1 MAATKFM
8 FGTDFREGSRKAA
21 GEADIAA
28 ARAEGFHAG
37 QEQAHREAQ
46 GQLVGLTGQL
56 ARSAERLF
64 AQEAARTAAIE
75 EHAAHVA
82 IATAKALAGAA
93 LAEKPLAAL
102 EGAVREALNHARTAR
117 RHARLLAAM
126 PAPEQEPDHAEEVLD
141 RLDRDRQLGAIRDA
155 MAKLNAQER
164 SIIDLCLVEGLPMAT
179 VAAVLDI
186 PVGTVKS
193 KLHRARE
200 KIRRQV
206 PAHPALGE
214 FTARLDGAQ
223 P

>member
-21 GEADIAA
+21 GEAELAA

-37 QEQAHREAQ
+37 QEQAHRETQ

-102 EGAVREALNHARTAR
+102 EGAVREALNHARTAPHLVLR
-117 RHARLLAAM
+117 VHESVVEAAEELVRKLAAEHGFAGKLIVLGQSDIV
-126 PAPEQEPDHAEEVLD
+126 PGDGRIEWAEGGFVLD
-141 RLDRDRQLGAIRDA
+141 SQQLTA
-155 MAKLNAQER
+155 
-164 SIIDLCLVEGLPMAT
+164 LVDQA
-179 VAAVLDI
+179 VARVF
-186 PVGTVKS
+186 G
-193 KLHRARE
+193 H
-200 KIRRQV
+200 
-206 PAHPALGE
+206 G
-214 FTARLDGAQ
+214 Q

>member
-21 GEADIAA
+21 GEAELAA

-102 EGAVREALNHARTAR
+102 EGAVREALNHARTAPHLVLR
-117 RHARLLAAM
+117 VHESVVEAAEELVRKLAAEHGFAGKLIVLGQSDIV
-126 PAPEQEPDHAEEVLD
+126 PGDGRIEWAEGGFVLD
-141 RLDRDRQLGAIRDA
+141 SQQLTA
-155 MAKLNAQER
+155 
-164 SIIDLCLVEGLPMAT
+164 LVEQA
-179 VAAVLDI
+179 VARVF
-186 PVGTVKS
+186 G
-193 KLHRARE
+193 H
-200 KIRRQV
+200 
-206 PAHPALGE
+206 G
-214 FTARLDGAQ
+214 Q